1 VTPLANG
8 LASLPGQGRPE
19 NRFARARL
27 VDTVVGLFSL
37 LGASE
42 VRVVSPTVPRLKA
55 GFVMACRISLD
66 LS

>member
-1 VTPLANG
+1 MTNG

-37 LGASE
+37 LGARE
-42 VRVVSPTVPRLKA
+42 VRVVSQQFP
-55 GFVMACRISLD
+55 G
-66 LS
+66 